1 MKRIGM
7 LMAMVLAFGAA
18 DARAQMTMGSFKG
31 YLTGHVGAITGPDLS
46 NERLMIGVSVAM
58 QEQNG
63 WGAELDFGH
72 ASDAMSGRQILDV
85 TTYIVNGSWVRPRGL
100 VRPFGVAG
108 GGVMQVNGC
117 DAPCNRAARTYDLGL
132 SAGGGAFVVLHDIAA
147 LRADARYFF
156 SSADHPD
163 LRRPDNFGFW
173 RLAVGATFMWDS
185 VP

>member
-1 MKRIGM
+1 MKRIGLLTALM
-7 LMAMVLAFGAA
+7 LALGAL

-31 YLTGHVGAITGPDLS
+31 YLTGHIGAITGQDLTT
-46 NERLMIGVSVAM
+46 ERLAVGVSVAM

-72 ASDAMSGRQILDV
+72 ASDATAGRQILDV
-85 TTYIVNGSWVRPRGL
+85 NTYLVNGSWVRPRGL
-100 VRPFGVAG
+100 VRPFGVVG
-108 GGVMQVNGC
+108 GGVMQLDGC
-117 DAPCNRAARTYDLGL
+117 DTPCNRPARTYDLGL
-132 SAGGGAFVVLHDIAA
+132 GIGGGAYVVLHDVAA

-156 SSADHPD
+156 SAADHPD